1 VGVKLQ
7 CFRGQCGALLHL
19 PPSCNDTVR
28 KFSCISVR
36 FSTRICSV
44 CYSTC
49 VKFPYEKPKRY
60 KALDYFNKTYAARKL
75 SDVNAGG
82 SVCVFHCLILMKEFL
97 FAVTSTV

>member
-1 VGVKLQ
+1 V

-19 PPSCNDTVR
+19 PPSCNDTVQ

-49 VKFPYEKPKRY
+49 VRFPYEKLKRY
-60 KALDYFNKTYAARKL
+60 KAVKYLNKMYAARKL
-75 SDVNAGG
+75 SDVNAGC
-82 SVCVFHCLILMKEFL
+82 SVCVFHCLILGKEFL
-97 FAVTSTV
+97 LAVISTV